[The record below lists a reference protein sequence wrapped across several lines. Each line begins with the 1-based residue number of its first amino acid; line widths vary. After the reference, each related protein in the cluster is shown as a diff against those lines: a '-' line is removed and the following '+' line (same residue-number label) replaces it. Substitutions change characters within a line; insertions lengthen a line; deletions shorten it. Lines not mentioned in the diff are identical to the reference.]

1 MNTTNK
7 KGVSNMRYNFNGK
20 TLNIPD
26 AELQKSMKLLGLTKD
41 EAIKMW
47 LEDEGYL
54 DNEEQE
60 ELCEKAKAN
69 RITSTI
75 HDAGDKKKNKS
86 KPKTVKVSDEKQA
99 LFAELHE
106 KMCEYCDEIN
116 GICEILKENK
126 LISVKI
132 GEKTFKIDLIE
143 QRPPKK

>member
-1 MNTTNK
+1 
-7 KGVSNMRYNFNGK
+7 MRYNLNGK
-20 TLNIPD
+20 NINIPD
-26 AELQKSMKLLGLTKD
+26 AEIQKSMKVLEISKE
-41 EAIKMW
+41 EAIQMW

-54 DNEEQE
+54 DNEEQM
-60 ELCEKAKAN
+60 ELEKKAKEN
-69 RITSTI
+69 RITATI
-75 HDAGDKKKNKS
+75 HDAGNKAKRKQS

-106 KMCEYCDEIN
+106 KLCEYCDEID
-116 GICEILKENK
+116 GTCEVLKENK

>member
-1 MNTTNK
+1 
-7 KGVSNMRYNFNGK
+7 MRYNLNGK
-20 TLNIPD
+20 NINIPD
-26 AELQKSMKLLGLTKD
+26 AEIQKSMKVLEISKE
-41 EAIKMW
+41 EAIQMW

-54 DNEEQE
+54 DNEEQM
-60 ELCEKAKAN
+60 ELEKKAKEN
-69 RITSTI
+69 RITATI
-75 HDAGDKKKNKS
+75 HDAGNKAKRKQS

-99 LFAELHE
+99 LFAEIHE
-106 KMCEYCDEIN
+106 KLCEYCDEID

>member
-1 MNTTNK
+1 MYYILNDK
-7 KGVSNMRYNFNGK
+7 KI
-20 TLNIPD
+20 NIPD
-26 AELQKSMKLLGLTKD
+26 KEIEKSMRVLEISKD
-41 EAIKMW
+41 EAIQMW

-54 DNEEQE
+54 DNEEQN
-60 ELCEKAKAN
+60 ELEKKAKEN
-69 RITSTI
+69 RITATI
-75 HDAGDKKKNKS
+75 HDAGDRTKRKQT

-99 LFAELHE
+99 LFAEIHE
-106 KMCEYCDEIN
+106 RMCEYCDEID